1 MTPIPKV
8 PKVLDA
14 LIPLVFLIVL
24 LVLTIKIFGTDGLS
38 GSNQIVLIL
47 SATVA
52 GSIAVFRLGYTW
64 DALQEG
70 VVKSIS
76 SAMSSILILF
86 LIGALAGTWLL
97 SGIVPAMI
105 YYGLQVLSPA
115 LFLFAA
121 CFISAI
127 VSTAT
132 GSSWTTPI
140 PPI

>member
-1 MTPIPKV
+1 MKGIPRA

-24 LVLTIKIFGTDGLS
+24 LAVNIQVFGTDGLS

-52 GSIAVFRLGYTW
+52 SLVAIYRLGFSWET
-64 DALQEG
+64 LQEG
-70 VVKSIS
+70 MIKSIS
-76 SAMSSILILF
+76 AAMSSILILF

-105 YYGLQVLSPA
+105 YYGLQVLSPII
-115 LFLFAA
+115 FLFFSINSTKMKIRTGFEAQ
-121 CFISAI
+121 ISGKA
-127 VSTAT
+127 
-132 GSSWTTPI
+132 
-140 PPI
+140 